1 MSVSINLP
9 ESGNNCS
16 RLAALNSTQHFFFS
30 SRDSVDQVI
39 KGERVMTAWNFI
51 QNLPV
56 FIYWF
61 LKTNKMFTWKCWS
74 LSTWRDHIL
83 YPIDSHRRWHRLFLE
98 ELIFY
103 SLTHY
108 MLSHMQIF
116 ALKVTSYSCRNII
129 SLYEGK
135 HLIANKRACMIDL
148 YFNNY
153 IKFSSLIAYNK
164 STVW

>member
-74 LSTWRDHIL
+74 RSTCVDVLTRPYFISDRFSSPMTQTI
-83 YPIDSHRRWHRLFLE
+83 SCR
-98 ELIFY
+98 

-153 IKFSSLIAYNK
+153 IKLVA
-164 STVW
+164 